1 MEHTDG
7 HGAHD
12 AHHHGHA
19 VFGDERFALTIA
31 AEGESARPI
40 TAQAIERAARVLHG
54 GDRAAA
60 GRVADLGC
68 GAGVEACALAAA
80 FPGATVAAVDGSSA
94 MRAATRARAGEEG
107 VADRVVVG
115 AVDLEGDLSSLGAFD
130 LVWMAQALHHLD
142 DEAAALA
149 RVAALLEPGGAL
161 CLLERLD
168 PLELRPAD
176 DLGRPGIW
184 ERVAGAYAAWHGH
197 RPADASSPGPG
208 RYAELVGLSGLDIAD
223 SGPLRAV
230 ATLGSTPGAGFLV
243 TRYVDGAL
251 RNLAD
256 RLAAADIDALR
267 TLDAVHAARLL
278 PVEVRQSRT
287 LVIGVRPGQR

>member
-1 MEHTDG
+1 MEQTDG
-7 HGAHD
+7 HDAHG

-40 TAQAIERAARVLHG
+40 TAQAIERAARFLHG
-54 GDRAAA
+54 GDLGAV

-80 FPGATVAAVDGSSA
+80 FPGATVTAVDGSSA
-94 MRAATRARAGEEG
+94 MRAATRTRAGEEG
-107 VADRVVVG
+107 LTDRVVVG
-115 AVDLEGDLSSLGAFD
+115 AIELEGDLSSLGSFD

-149 RVAALLEPGGAL
+149 RVAALLEPGGVL

-176 DLGRPGIW
+176 DLGRPEIW
-184 ERVAGAYAAWHGH
+184 ERVAGAYAAWHG
-197 RPADASSPGPG
+197 RRSAGASSPVPE
-208 RYAELVGLSGLDIAD
+208 RYAELVGHAGLDVAD

-251 RNLAD
+251 RNLTD

-267 TLDAVHAARLL
+267 TLDAGHAARLL

-287 LVIGVRPGQR
+287 LVIGRAPGG